1 MDERLQAPGSGLRA
15 LEKLQV
21 RGHLGIKRGL
31 DNIRAL
37 LTALGHPE
45 RATPVVLIAG
55 TNGKGSTGALLEA
68 MLRAAG
74 HRVGWTTSPHLVHP
88 RERIRVGGTSVSEAQ
103 LESLLDEVFAAEAA
117 LNIEATYFELV
128 IAAAFLAFR
137 GLDLAL
143 VEVGLGGRWD
153 ATNASD
159 PILTVLTNVGLDH
172 QTFLGD
178 TRESIAREKLCTA
191 RDGRPLVL
199 GPRLDKAWITPLL
212 ECAPVLHP
220 AAPLEAE
227 RIAWDHSLVQGHAL
241 GLAGVHQVENLA
253 TALESA
259 AQLRALGFPIPD
271 EALWRG
277 AAEARWPGRLW
288 QVPGLHDVWMDGA
301 HNPDGA
307 RALAEHAVACG
318 VRPHLLFGAM
328 GDKDLRGITTELRRI
343 GLQSLCFVRGTEARY
358 ATAEQLGEA
367 WGEAAPMLDLAA
379 AAAMLRQHRD
389 GLLLVTGSLYLLG
402 DLLRELPIDLP

>member
-1 MDERLQAPGSGLRA
+1 MPSALDRLQA
-15 LEKLQV
+15 

-37 LTALGHPE
+37 LAALGHPE

-68 MLRAAG
+68 MLRDAG
-74 HRVGWTTSPHLVHP
+74 HRVGWTTSPHLLHP
-88 RERIRVGGTSVSEAQ
+88 RERIRVEGASLSEAR
-103 LESLLDEVFAAEAA
+103 LEALLAEVFAAEAA
-117 LNIEATYFELV
+117 LGLEATYFELV
-128 IAAAFLAFR
+128 IASAFLAFR

-172 QTFLGD
+172 QVFLGD

-199 GPRLDKAWITPLL
+199 GPRLDPAWVAPLL
-212 ECAPVLHP
+212 ECVPRLCPAPPVL
-220 AAPLEAE
+220 ADA
-227 RIAWDHSLVQGHAL
+227 IAWDHSLVRGHRL
-241 GLAGVHQVENLA
+241 GLAGAHQVENLA
-253 TALESA
+253 TSLEA
-259 AQLRALGFPIPD
+259 VAQLRELGFAIPE

-277 AAEARWPGRLW
+277 TAEATWPGRLW
-288 QVPGLHDVWMDGA
+288 KVPGLENVWMDGA

-307 RALAEHAVACG
+307 RALADHALACG
-318 VRPHLLFGAM
+318 LRPHLLFGAM
-328 GDKDLRGITTELRRI
+328 GDKDLAGIASELRRI
-343 GLQSLCFVRGTEARY
+343 GPRSLAFVRGTEARY
-358 ATAEQLGEA
+358 AEAGPLAEA
-367 WGEAAPMLDLAA
+367 WGEAAPLLDLPAA
-379 AAAMLRQHRD
+379 AARLRAHRE
-389 GLLLVTGSLYLLG
+389 GPLMVTGSLYLLG
-402 DLLRELPIDLP
+402 DLLRELGAQAL